1 MHDNVLCKTIN
12 YQTEHEEEIASDLR
26 SHRITKYIR

>member
-1 MHDNVLCKTIN
+1 MINVLCKTIN
-12 YQTEHEEEIASDLR
+12 YQTEHEEVIASDLR